1 MLEPDQKIMLMKLP
15 PRPPDL
21 NPVERFWGWLRKALL
36 RMDLTDLQ
44 EKRPVP
50 GKLAY
55 KERIRRLLKTKRA
68 QTAAANYARS
78 WHGVCKLGVKNKGGA
93 SGK

>member
-78 WHGVCKLGVKNKGGA
+78 WHGVCKLVVKSKGGA